1 MKCSNVVV
9 PFRRQYSHTLF
20 NFPLSQ
26 YPQNWVPCFVSIV
39 PKIVGVATISVSQ
52 QWHARTD
59 SMHMKIGYH
68 MKGTKTTVIP
78 SGFWTAKVPYW
89 YCCGKWRPN
98 RSFWTMGIWT
108 NDWKLPSDYPLT
120 SLGVGGDELKYMKV
134 WIIYVYIHVLNWLW
148 KNEQWLF

>member
-1 MKCSNVVV
+1 MGLKTWHYQQHDYTSPLLLLHFKMKCSNVVV

-78 SGFWTAKVPYW
+78 SGF
-89 YCCGKWRPN
+89 
-98 RSFWTMGIWT
+98 
-108 NDWKLPSDYPLT
+108 
-120 SLGVGGDELKYMKV
+120 
-134 WIIYVYIHVLNWLW
+134 
-148 KNEQWLF
+148 